1 MIDYISIIQKFY
13 TPGSDGYN
21 LLVEH
26 SRQVA
31 ELASAIA
38 SRHPELNIDRDFVY
52 ESAMLHDIGIFKTD
66 APSIHCHGNMPY
78 ICHGYLGRELLDSMG
93 LHKHALVCEHH
104 TGAGF
109 TKEEIEQQGL
119 PLPHRDMLPT
129 TVEEKLVCY
138 ADKFF
143 SKSRIC
149 PAKPIEKV
157 RQDMSRFGNGT
168 IARFDELT
176 KLFGTP

>member
-52 ESAMLHDIGIFKTD
+52 ESAMLHDIGIIFCN
-66 APSIHCHGNMPY
+66 APDIGCYGDEDYLLHGILGAEHIRLLGFPDCEIIAG
-78 ICHGYLGRELLDSMG
+78 ICER
-93 LHKHALVCEHH
+93 H
-104 TGAGF
+104 TGSGITAA
-109 TKEEIEQQGL
+109 EIFERKRRRFRRG
-119 PLPHRDMLPT
+119 
-129 TVEEKLVCY
+129 
-138 ADKFF
+138 
-143 SKSRIC
+143 RI
-149 PAKPIEKV
+149 
-157 RQDMSRFGNGT
+157 
-168 IARFDELT
+168 
-176 KLFGTP
+176 